1 MTTYLKN
8 EKSAMLEMNIALFLA
23 PFLPLRETKELINVG
38 ISTNY
43 SAATG

>member
-1 MTTYLKN
+1 MITYLKN
-8 EKSAMLEMNIALFLA
+8 EKSAMLEMNIALFLV
-23 PFLPLRETKELINVG
+23 PFLPLREIREPINVD